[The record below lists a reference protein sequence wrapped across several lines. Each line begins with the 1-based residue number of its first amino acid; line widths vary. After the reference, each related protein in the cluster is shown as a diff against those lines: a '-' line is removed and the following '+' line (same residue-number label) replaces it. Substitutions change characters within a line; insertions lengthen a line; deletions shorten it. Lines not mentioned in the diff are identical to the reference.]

1 MKSVLIIIQDDPKL
15 HTHILCSEQHL
26 RSSFQSFSILLYPN
40 NVFPSAFKIL
50 TKNDTSFFHKNKLN
64 QVAHFFPPSPLKT
77 ENPYRLIQNWVTLP
91 SLHGKIKPIW
101 LAFLKPIN
109 QNFEEKNT

>member
-1 MKSVLIIIQDDPKL
+1 MIQNCTP
-15 HTHILCSEQHL
+15 T
-26 RSSFQSFSILLYPN
+26 FYAQSNTYEVHSNRVAFYFNRN
-40 NVFPSAFKIL
+40 NVFPPAFKIL